1 MRLDPRAFVKV
12 NVPHTLSG
20 KEVIPM
26 PGSLLVGI
34 DVSSGDNR
42 VRLLDSSGNS
52 ISKFSVPNN
61 QPGAKTLVSKIVSAM
76 TSNRFDSLVIGLEA
90 TSVYGEPLVLFL
102 KQDAD
107 ISPFRPRIHV
117 LNPKQV
123 NAFKK
128 AFLDLPKTDDV
139 DAWIIAENLRF
150 GRINQEVYMDDRI
163 LALRKLTRARYYTA
177 RNLTR
182 EKNYFLNT
190 LFLKFSSLAQEKIF
204 ADRFGATS
212 LAIVEEFLSVDEIA
226 YMPIEELSAFVNEKG
241 KGKFGTPEDIAKLI
255 QKAARS
261 SYRLP
266 KTVNDSVSQIL
277 AISLVS
283 IRTLKDQLKLFDK
296 AIKEQMKVIPNTLTS
311 VKGIGPVYAAGIIAE
326 IGDIHRFKNQAAL
339 AKFAGICWSKYQS
352 GKYTAD
358 NTHLI
363 SSGNRY
369 LRYYLMEAANKVR
382 MHDPEFKRFYELKY
396 RETPK
401 TPHKRAL
408 ALTARKLVRLVYA
421 LLHDNR
427 LYIPPKE

>member
-1 MRLDPRAFVKV
+1 
-12 NVPHTLSG
+12 
-20 KEVIPM
+20 M
-26 PGSLLVGI
+26 PNSLLVGI
-34 DVSSGDNR
+34 DVSSCDNK

-52 ISKFSVPNN
+52 LSKFSVSNN
-61 QPGAKTLVSKIVSAM
+61 HPGAKTLASKIAGTM
-76 TSNRFDSLVIGLEA
+76 TFNCFDSLVIGLEA
-90 TSVYGEPLVLFL
+90 TSVYGEPLVHFL
-102 KQDAD
+102 KQDAG
-107 ISPFRPRIHV
+107 IGSFKPSIHV

-128 AFLDLPKTDDV
+128 AYPDLPKTDDI
-139 DAWIIAENLRF
+139 DAWVIAENLRF

-163 LALRKLTRARYYTA
+163 IALKKLTRARFYAA

-182 EKNYFLNT
+182 EKNHFLNN
-190 LFLKFSSLAQEKIF
+190 LFLKFSSLTQEKVF
-204 ADRFGATS
+204 SDQFGATA

-226 YMPIEELSAFVNEKG
+226 YMSVEELSAFVNEKS
-241 KGKFGTPEDIAKLI
+241 KGKFDVPEDIAKLI

-266 KTVNDSVSQIL
+266 KTVNDSVNQVL
-277 AISLVS
+277 AISLIA
-283 IRTLKDQLKLFDK
+283 IRALKDQLKLFDR
-296 AIKEQMKVIPNTLTS
+296 AIEEQMKVVPNTLTS
-311 VKGIGPVYAAGIIAE
+311 VKGIGPVYAAGIMAE
-326 IGDIHRFKNQAAL
+326 IGDINRFKNQAAL

-363 SSGNRY
+363 FSGNRY

-382 MHDPEFKRFYELKY
+382 VHDPEFRRFYELKY
-396 RETPK
+396 RKTPK

-421 LLHDNR
+421 LLHSNR
-427 LYIPPKE
+427 LYIPPTE

>member
-1 MRLDPRAFVKV
+1 
-12 NVPHTLSG
+12 
-20 KEVIPM
+20 M
-26 PGSLLVGI
+26 PNSLLVGI
-34 DVSSGDNR
+34 DVSSCDNKVR
-42 VRLLDSSGNS
+42 VLDSLGNS
-52 ISKFSVPNN
+52 LSKFTVSNN
-61 QPGAKTLVSKIVSAM
+61 YPGARILADKITGIMTL
-76 TSNRFDSLVIGLEA
+76 NQFDSLVIGLES
-90 TSVYGEPLVLFL
+90 TSVYGEPLVHFL

-107 ISPFRPRIHV
+107 IGSFKPHIHV

-123 NAFKK
+123 HAFKK
-128 AFLDLPKTDDV
+128 AYPDLPKTDDV

-150 GRINQEVYMDDRI
+150 GRINQEVYMDDKI
-163 LALRKLTRARYYTA
+163 IALRKLTRARFYTA

-182 EKNYFLNT
+182 EKNHFLNH
-190 LFLKFSSLAQEKIF
+190 LFLKFSSLTQEKVF
-204 ADRFGATS
+204 SDKFGATS
-212 LAIVEEFLSVDEIA
+212 LAVVEEFLSVDEIA
-226 YMPIEELSAFVNEKG
+226 YMSIEELSAFVYEKS
-241 KGKFGTPEDIAKLI
+241 KGKFSMPDDIAKLI

-266 KTVNDSVSQIL
+266 KTVNDSVNQVL
-277 AISLVS
+277 AISLIA
-283 IRTLKDQLKLFDK
+283 IRALKDQLRLFDK
-296 AIKEQMKVIPNTLTS
+296 AIEEQMKVIPNTLTS

-326 IGDIHRFKNQAAL
+326 IGDIGRFKNHAAL

-358 NTHLI
+358 NTRLI

-382 MHDPEFKRFYELKY
+382 VHDPEFKRFYDLKY

-421 LLHDNR
+421 LLRSNR
-427 LYIPPKE
+427 LYIPPAEH

>member
-12 NVPHTLSG
+12 NVPHIQSR
-20 KEVIPM
+20 KEVIVM
-26 PGSLLVGI
+26 PNSLLVGI
-34 DVSSGDNR
+34 DVSSCDNK
-42 VRLLDSSGNS
+42 VRLLDSSGKS
-52 ISKFSVPNN
+52 VSKFTVSNN
-61 QPGAKTLVSKIVSAM
+61 QPGAKTLAYKIVSAM
-76 TSNRFDSLVIGLEA
+76 TLNRFDSLVIGLEA
-90 TSVYGEPLVLFL
+90 TSVYGEPLVHFSF
-102 KQDAD
+102 K
-107 ISPFRPRIHV
+107 PRIHV

-128 AFLDLPKTDDV
+128 AYSDLPKTDDV

-163 LALRKLTRARYYTA
+163 TALKKLTRARYYAA

-182 EKNYFLNT
+182 EKNHFLNS
-190 LFLKFSSLAQEKIF
+190 LFLKFSSLTQEKVF
-204 ADRFGATS
+204 SDTFGTTS
-212 LAIVEEFLSVDEIA
+212 LAVVEEFLSVDEIA

-241 KGKFGTPEDIAKLI
+241 KGKFDVPEDVAKLI

-266 KTVNDSVSQIL
+266 KTVNDSVNQVL
-277 AISLVS
+277 AISLVA
-283 IRTLKDQLKLFDK
+283 IRALKDQLKLFDK
-296 AIKEQMKVIPNTLTS
+296 AIEEQMKVVPNTLTS
-311 VKGIGPVYAAGIIAE
+311 VKGIGSVYAAGIIAE
-326 IGDIHRFKNQAAL
+326 IGDINRFKNQAAL

-352 GKYTAD
+352 GKYTD
-358 NTHLI
+358 
-363 SSGNRY
+363 

-382 MHDPEFKRFYELKY
+382 VHDPEFKRFYDLKY

-408 ALTARKLVRLVYA
+408 ALTARKLVRLVFA

>member
-1 MRLDPRAFVKV
+1 MRQDARAFVKV
-12 NVPHTLSG
+12 NAPHTLSG
-20 KEVIPM
+20 KEVIVM
-26 PGSLLVGI
+26 PNSLLVGI
-34 DVSSGDNR
+34 DVSSCDNK
-42 VRLLDSSGNS
+42 VRLMDSLGKS
-52 ISKFSVPNN
+52 ILKFSVSNN
-61 QPGAKTLVSKIVSAM
+61 QPGARIIASKIIGSM
-76 TSNRFDSLVIGLEA
+76 TLNHFDSLVIGLEA
-90 TSVYGEPLVLFL
+90 TSVYGEPLVHFL
-102 KQDAD
+102 KQDAGVG
-107 ISPFRPRIHV
+107 SFKPHIHV

-128 AFLDLPKTDDV
+128 AYPDLPKTDDI

-150 GRINQEVYMDDRI
+150 GRISQEVYMDDRI
-163 LALRKLTRARYYTA
+163 IALKKLTRARYYAA

-182 EKNYFLNT
+182 EKNHFLNH
-190 LFLKFSSLAQEKIF
+190 LFLKFSSLTQEKVF
-204 ADRFGATS
+204 SDKFGATS

-226 YMPIEELSAFVNEKG
+226 YMSIEELSAFVNEKG
-241 KGKFGTPEDIAKLI
+241 KGKFGFPDDVAKLI

-266 KTVNDSVSQIL
+266 KTVNDSVNQIL
-277 AISLVS
+277 AISLVA
-283 IRTLKDQLKLFDK
+283 IRTLKEQLKLFDK
-296 AIKEQMKVIPNTLTS
+296 AIEEQIKVIPNTLTS

-326 IGDIHRFKNQAAL
+326 IGDINRFKNQAAL
-339 AKFAGICWSKYQS
+339 AKFAGISWSKYQS

-363 SSGNRY
+363 FSGNRY
-369 LRYYLMEAANKVR
+369 LRYYLLEAANKVR
-382 MHDPEFKRFYELKY
+382 VHDPEFKRFYDLKY

-427 LYIPPKE
+427 LYIPPTE

>member
-1 MRLDPRAFVKV
+1 MRQDPRAFVKV
-12 NVPHTLSG
+12 NVPHIQSR
-20 KEVIPM
+20 KEVILM
-26 PGSLLVGI
+26 PNSLLVGI
-34 DVSSGDNR
+34 DVSSCDNKI
-42 VRLLDSSGNS
+42 RLLDSSGNS
-52 ISKFSVPNN
+52 LSKFTVSNSH
-61 QPGAKTLVSKIVSAM
+61 PGAQTLSSKITSAM
-76 TSNRFDSLVIGLEA
+76 TLNRFDSLVIGLEA
-90 TSVYGEPLVLFL
+90 TSVYGEPLVHFL
-102 KQDAD
+102 KQDAG
-107 ISPFRPRIHV
+107 ISSFKPSIHV

-128 AFLDLPKTDDV
+128 AYPDLPKTDDV

-150 GRINQEVYMDDRI
+150 GRISQEVYMDDKVT
-163 LALRKLTRARYYTA
+163 ALKKLIRARYYAA

-182 EKNYFLNT
+182 EKNHFLT
-190 LFLKFSSLAQEKIF
+190 HLFLKFSSLTQEKVF
-204 ADRFGATS
+204 SDKFGATA
-212 LAIVEEFLSVDEIA
+212 LAIIEEFLSVDEIA

-241 KGKFGTPEDIAKLI
+241 KGKFDVPEDIAKLI

-266 KTVNDSVSQIL
+266 KTVNDSVNQIL
-277 AISLVS
+277 AISLVA
-283 IRTLKDQLKLFDK
+283 IRALKDQLKLFDK
-296 AIKEQMKVIPNTLTS
+296 AIEEQMKVVPNTLTS

-326 IGDIHRFKNQAAL
+326 IGDINRFKNQAAL

-382 MHDPEFKRFYELKY
+382 VHDPEFRRFYELKY

-408 ALTARKLVRLVYA
+408 ALTARKLVRLVFA
-421 LLHDNR
+421 LLQSNR

>member
-1 MRLDPRAFVKV
+1 
-12 NVPHTLSG
+12 
-20 KEVIPM
+20 M
-26 PGSLLVGI
+26 PNPLLVGI
-34 DVSSGDNR
+34 DVSSSDNK

-52 ISKFSVPNN
+52 LLKFSVSNN
-61 QPGAKTLVSKIVSAM
+61 QPGAKTLASKIASAM
-76 TSNRFDSLVIGLEA
+76 AFNRFDSLVIGLEA
-90 TSVYGEPLVLFL
+90 TSVYGEPLVHFL
-102 KQDAD
+102 WQDAG
-107 ISPFRPRIHV
+107 IGSFKHSIHV

-128 AFLDLPKTDDV
+128 AYPELPKTDDI

-150 GRINQEVYMDDRI
+150 GRISQEVYMDDRVI
-163 LALRKLTRARYYTA
+163 ALKKLTRARYYAA

-182 EKNYFLNT
+182 EKNHFLNN
-190 LFLKFSSLAQEKIF
+190 LFLKFSSLTQEKVF
-204 ADRFGATS
+204 SNKFGATA
-212 LAIVEEFLSVDEIA
+212 LAV
-226 YMPIEELSAFVNEKG
+226 
-241 KGKFGTPEDIAKLI
+241 
-255 QKAARS
+255 
-261 SYRLP
+261 
-266 KTVNDSVSQIL
+266 TVNDSVNQVL
-277 AISLVS
+277 AISLIA
-283 IRTLKDQLKLFDK
+283 IRALKDQLKLFDK
-296 AIKEQMKVIPNTLTS
+296 AIEEQMKVVPNTLTS

-326 IGDIHRFKNQAAL
+326 IGDINRFKNQAAL

-382 MHDPEFKRFYELKY
+382 VHDPEFRRFYDLKY
-396 RETPK
+396 SQTPK

-427 LYIPPKE
+427 LYIPPYALT

>member
-1 MRLDPRAFVKV
+1 
-12 NVPHTLSG
+12 
-20 KEVIPM
+20 M
-26 PGSLLVGI
+26 PNSLLVGI
-34 DVSSGDNR
+34 DVSSSDNK

-52 ISKFSVPNN
+52 LSKFSVSNN
-61 QPGAKTLVSKIVSAM
+61 QPGAKTLVSKIISAM
-76 TSNRFDSLVIGLEA
+76 TLNRFDSLVIGLEA
-90 TSVYGEPLVLFL
+90 TSVYGEPLVHFL
-102 KQDAD
+102 KQDAG
-107 ISPFRPRIHV
+107 IGPFKPSIHV

-128 AFLDLPKTDDV
+128 AYPDLPKTDDV

-150 GRINQEVYMDDRI
+150 GRINQEVYMDERI
-163 LALRKLTRARYYTA
+163 IALKKLTRARYYAA

-182 EKNYFLNT
+182 EKNHFLNS
-190 LFLKFSSLAQEKIF
+190 LFLKFSSLTQEKVF
-204 ADRFGATS
+204 SDRFGATS
-212 LAIVEEFLSVDEIA
+212 LAVIEEFLSVDEIA
-226 YMPIEELSAFVNEKG
+226 YMSIEELSAFVNEKG
-241 KGKFGTPEDIAKLI
+241 KGKFDVPEDVAKLI

-266 KTVNDSVSQIL
+266 KTVNDSVNQVL
-277 AISLVS
+277 AISLLA
-283 IRTLKDQLKLFDK
+283 IRALKDQLKLFDK
-296 AIKEQMKVIPNTLTS
+296 AIEEQMKVIPNTLTS

-382 MHDPEFKRFYELKY
+382 MHDPEFKRFYDLKY
-396 RETPK
+396 REAPK

-408 ALTARKLVRLVYA
+408 ALNARKLVRLVYA

-427 LYIPPKE
+427 LYIPPTE

>member
-1 MRLDPRAFVKV
+1 
-12 NVPHTLSG
+12 
-20 KEVIPM
+20 M
-26 PGSLLVGI
+26 PNSLLVGI
-34 DVSSGDNR
+34 DVSSCDNK
-42 VRLLDSSGNS
+42 VRLLDSLGNS
-52 ISKFSVPNN
+52 LSKFSVSNN
-61 QPGAKTLVSKIVSAM
+61 QPGAKTLVSKIVTAM
-76 TSNRFDSLVIGLEA
+76 TLNRFDSLVIGLEA
-90 TSVYGEPLVLFL
+90 TSVYGEPLVHFL
-102 KQDAD
+102 KQDAG
-107 ISPFRPRIHV
+107 IGSFKPSIHV

-128 AFLDLPKTDDV
+128 AYPDLPKTDDV

-163 LALRKLTRARYYTA
+163 TALKKLTRARYYAA

-182 EKNYFLNT
+182 EKNHFLNS
-190 LFLKFSSLAQEKIF
+190 LFLKFSSLTQEKVF
-204 ADRFGATS
+204 SDQFGATA
-212 LAIVEEFLSVDEIA
+212 LAVVEEFLSVDEIA

-241 KGKFGTPEDIAKLI
+241 KGKFDVPEDVAKLI

-266 KTVNDSVSQIL
+266 KTVNDSVNQIL
-277 AISLVS
+277 AISLVA
-283 IRTLKDQLKLFDK
+283 IRALKDQLKLFDK
-296 AIKEQMKVIPNTLTS
+296 AIEEQMKVIPNTLTS

-363 SSGNRY
+363 PSGNRY

-382 MHDPEFKRFYELKY
+382 MHDPEFKRFYDLKY

>member
-12 NVPHTLSG
+12 NVPHILSWE
-20 KEVIPM
+20 EVILM
-26 PGSLLVGI
+26 PNSLLVGI
-34 DVSSGDNR
+34 DVSSCDNK
-42 VRLLDSSGNS
+42 VRLLDSSGYS
-52 ISKFSVPNN
+52 LSKFSVSNN
-61 QPGAKTLVSKIVSAM
+61 QPGAKTLVSNIVSAM

-90 TSVYGEPLVLFL
+90 TSVYGEPLIHFL

-107 ISPFRPRIHV
+107 IGPFKPSIHV

-128 AFLDLPKTDDV
+128 AYSDLPKTDDV

-150 GRINQEVYMDDRI
+150 GRINQEVYMDDKI
-163 LALRKLTRARYYTA
+163 IALKKLTRARYYTA

-182 EKNYFLNT
+182 EKNHFLNN
-190 LFLKFSSLAQEKIF
+190 LFLKFSSLTQEKVF
-204 ADRFGATS
+204 SDRFGATS
-212 LAIVEEFLSVDEIA
+212 LAVVEEFLSVDEIA

-241 KGKFGTPEDIAKLI
+241 KGKFDVPEDVAKLI

-266 KTVNDSVSQIL
+266 KTVNDSVNQVL
-277 AISLVS
+277 AISLVA
-283 IRTLKDQLKLFDK
+283 IRALKDQLKLFDK
-296 AIKEQMKVIPNTLTS
+296 AIEEQMKIIPNTLTS

-326 IGDIHRFKNQAAL
+326 IGDINRFKNQAAL

-358 NTHLI
+358 NTRLI

-382 MHDPEFKRFYELKY
+382 VHDPEFKRFYDLKY

>member
-1 MRLDPRAFVKV
+1 
-12 NVPHTLSG
+12 
-20 KEVIPM
+20 M
-26 PGSLLVGI
+26 PNPLLVGI

-61 QPGAKTLVSKIVSAM
+61 YQGAKILVSKIVSAM

-107 ISPFRPRIHV
+107 ISPFKPSIHV

-128 AFLDLPKTDDV
+128 AFPELPKTDDV
-139 DAWIIAENLRF
+139 DAWVIAENLRF

-182 EKNYFLNT
+182 EKNHFLNT

-241 KGKFGTPEDIAKLI
+241 KGKFDAPEDIAKLI

-266 KTVNDSVSQIL
+266 KTVNDSVNQIL

-296 AIKEQMKVIPNTLTS
+296 AIEEQMKVIPNTLTS

-339 AKFAGICWSKYQS
+339 AKFGGLCWSKYQS

-382 MHDPEFKRFYELKY
+382 VHDPEFKRFYELKY

-421 LLHDNR
+421 LLRDNR